1 MSIFGAMFS
10 GVSGL
15 NAQSQ
20 SLGMISDNIANVST
34 VGYKGSVSRFSTL
47 VTTAASKTTFS
58 PGGVQSN
65 TTQLIDRQGLLQ
77 ASSSPTDVAIVGR
90 GFFVVNESNA
100 PGLGDEFFY
109 TRAGSFNPDQDG
121 FLVNTAGL
129 YLMGWP
135 TDPNGVPNVGN
146 LTSLTSLQP
155 VSVAGIAGSAV
166 TTTTASLGANLPATA
181 ANGATETVTV
191 KIFDSLGV
199 EHNLQF
205 TYTKQSANTWRLSVQ
220 NPTDAISGTT
230 SGTVAFNGGADL
242 DVVFNGDGTLAGYDT
257 DTDGTV
263 DTGTL
268 PNVAISGW
276 TTGAVDST
284 IAVNMGTQNQADG
297 LTQYANDFTTYF
309 INQNGVRFGTF
320 SGVTID
326 ENGIVTALFD
336 NGETTAIYKLPLA
349 TFANP
354 NGLQAVSGNL
364 YRESDTSGQVLLNEA
379 GTGNAGGV
387 SPNSLE
393 SANVDIATEFTNM
406 IITQRAYSASAK
418 IITTADDMID
428 ELIRIKR

>member
-1 MSIFGAMFS
+1 
-10 GVSGL
+10 
-15 NAQSQ
+15 
-20 SLGMISDNIANVST
+20 
-34 VGYKGSVSRFSTL
+34 
-47 VTTAASKTTFS
+47 
-58 PGGVQSN
+58 
-65 TTQLIDRQGLLQ
+65 
-77 ASSSPTDVAIVGR
+77 
-90 GFFVVNESNA
+90 
-100 PGLGDEFFY
+100 
-109 TRAGSFNPDQDG
+109 
-121 FLVNTAGL
+121 
-129 YLMGWP
+129 
-135 TDPNGVPNVGN
+135 
-146 LTSLTSLQP
+146 
-155 VSVAGIAGSAV
+155 
-166 TTTTASLGANLPATA
+166 
-181 ANGATETVTV
+181 
-191 KIFDSLGV
+191 
-199 EHNLQF
+199 
-205 TYTKQSANTWRLSVQ
+205 NTWRLTVQ
-220 NPTDAISGTT
+220 NPTDAINGTT
-230 SGTVAFNGGADL
+230 SGTVAFNGGANL

-268 PNVAISGW
+268 PNVAISAW
-276 TTGAVDST
+276 TTGAADST
-284 IAVNMGTQNQADG
+284 VAVNMGTQNQADG

-349 TFANP
+349 TFAYP
-354 NGLQAVSGNL
+354 NDLQALSGNR
-364 YRESDTSGQVLLNEA
+364 YRDRDPIGQVLLNEA